1 MTGVALLMV
10 MNTSFYTHAPTVLVA
25 CGRPGTV
32 VGERPTLR
40 ARLAAQWHADRL
52 DRALAQ
58 GIAPET
64 SAALAL
70 RAQRLTEPDRRWTIA
85 GALRRIIRDV
95 ETDRHR
101 RFGQVAPD
109 WQAVR
114 AASDELGQLADTL
127 ADPGPVAAHGVAQ
140 AWLLLTDGTGP
151 LYNPRRGEPLGDRAG
166 EPLRDRATEAA
177 QHLRP
182 WAA

>member
-1 MTGVALLMV
+1 
-10 MNTSFYTHAPTVLVA
+10 MNTSLYTRTPTVLVA

-32 VGERPTLR
+32 VGEPPSLR
-40 ARLAAQWHADRL
+40 DRLAAQWHARRL

-58 GIAPET
+58 GIEPET

-95 ETDRHR
+95 EAGR
-101 RFGQVAPD
+101 RPRLGRVPPD
-109 WQAVR
+109 SQAVM
-114 AASDELGQLADTL
+114 AASDDLTELADTL
-127 ADPGPVAAHGVAQ
+127 VDPGPVTAHGVAQ

-151 LYNPRRGEPLGDRAG
+151 LYNPRSSDRLTA
-166 EPLRDRATEAA
+166 RAA
-177 QHLRP
+177 QAARHLRP
-182 WAA
+182 WAG